1 MKHKWL
7 FLVVPLV
14 VVFIVVE
21 GFLLK
26 LDLSRIN
33 QGTGNSNAFPIMRI
47 TLNGTDLDEIH
58 ANSKEIKYE
67 GNDLELVVG
76 DETLSFTDVQIKGRG
91 NSTWDWD
98 KRPYQIKFKNKV
110 DLLGLGPRKKYILL
124 ANAYDDSMIRNALM
138 FKMTEMIEEKYRVK
152 GEFVE
157 LDIDGGYLG
166 LYYLT
171 TKVEIGKNSV
181 DLRDKY
187 GILVELDTMRRDDE
201 DCVVTS
207 FNECLV
213 VKDAVF
219 EDDEEILAEATE
231 DFLHNYNKLESA
243 AKKGDFNKVKKYI
256 DVQSF
261 AEYYLIFEFAVNPD
275 AFVSSFFYYKNGK
288 DDVIHA
294 GPLWDYDFAFSNR
307 GWSDSIDKSFYS
319 PTDTVIWKK
328 RAYSGRKANTDIS
341 KLLFYLM
348 DIPEFRAEVERVFQ
362 DKLSGR
368 KSELLMWTIQEGARI
383 KNVAMKDSER
393 WGKNELVFYSEMKYL
408 LDWLSKRYDYIEEE
422 YGEKE
427 WQYTPGVI

>member
-157 LDIDGGYLG
+157 LDIVCTD
-166 LYYLT
+166 
-171 TKVEIGKNSV
+171 S
-181 DLRDKY
+181 
-187 GILVELDTMRRDDE
+187 
-201 DCVVTS
+201 
-207 FNECLV
+207 
-213 VKDAVF
+213 
-219 EDDEEILAEATE
+219 ILA
-231 DFLHNYNKLESA
+231 
-243 AKKGDFNKVKKYI
+243 
-256 DVQSF
+256 
-261 AEYYLIFEFAVNPD
+261 
-275 AFVSSFFYYKNGK
+275 
-288 DDVIHA
+288 
-294 GPLWDYDFAFSNR
+294 
-307 GWSDSIDKSFYS
+307 
-319 PTDTVIWKK
+319 
-328 RAYSGRKANTDIS
+328 
-341 KLLFYLM
+341 
-348 DIPEFRAEVERVFQ
+348 
-362 DKLSGR
+362 
-368 KSELLMWTIQEGARI
+368 
-383 KNVAMKDSER
+383 KDSR
-393 WGKNELVFYSEMKYL
+393 DPL
-408 LDWLSKRYDYIEEE
+408 
-422 YGEKE
+422 
-427 WQYTPGVI
+427 